1 MCFKSTRHG
10 AFFPLWRYNARVY
23 KVVILVELTRPSP
36 SSSRVRSAR
45 VVAAIDEML
54 HRTLTSSLQP
64 NGTFTTVPTFF
75 SSKADDFY
83 FSGFVF
89 CRQLG
94 FGMQRSGSG
103 PNVAFKNLR
112 PFSVRSKL
120 NLLGRRSNRMS
131 PKWRCNPIRS
141 ELPVDFDRWGFL
153 RGSGSRRPP
162 GSHMMPCA
170 PTLVSSSFA

>member
-75 SSKADDFY
+75 SSKAADFY
-83 FSGFVF
+83 FQVSFSSDNWVLKCGGAVLD
-89 CRQLG
+89 QTWLSKT
-94 FGMQRSGSG
+94 FGHLQSDNNSTCWDG
-103 PNVAFKNLR
+103 A
-112 PFSVRSKL
+112 
-120 NLLGRRSNRMS
+120 
-131 PKWRCNPIRS
+131 PI
-141 ELPVDFDRWGFL
+141 
-153 RGSGSRRPP
+153 
-162 GSHMMPCA
+162 A
-170 PTLVSSSFA
+170 